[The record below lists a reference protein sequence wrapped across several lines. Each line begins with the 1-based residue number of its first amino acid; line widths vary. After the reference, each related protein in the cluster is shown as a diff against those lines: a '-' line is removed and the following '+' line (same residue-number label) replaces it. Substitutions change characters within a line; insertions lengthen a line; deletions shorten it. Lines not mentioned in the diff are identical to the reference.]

1 MSKEYKKGIE
11 DCLKIIYDLKDKHN
25 LSKNNE
31 VSINYGTLC
40 GIIIKMEELLK

>member
-25 LSKNNE
+25 LKPKE
-31 VSINYGTLC
+31 
-40 GIIIKMEELLK
+40 